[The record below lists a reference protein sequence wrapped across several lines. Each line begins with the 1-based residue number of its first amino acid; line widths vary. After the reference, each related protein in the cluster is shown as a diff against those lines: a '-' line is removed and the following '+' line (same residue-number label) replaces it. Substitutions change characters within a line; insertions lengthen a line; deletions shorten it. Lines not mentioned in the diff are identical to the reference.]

1 MPASVHQPAQRP
13 SASKRSESTT
23 GPSVRAAACT
33 TAFSTVARSTERCV
47 TPPSSAITLS
57 HASRAAPLAAFSFP
71 ASSRARRTVEPYQR
85 STSAAKSSSVT
96 AAPRASTRSTLFV
109 LLCSPVVTSSE
120 SEGTRELRLAVVC
133 YGGSSLAIY
142 MHGVTKELHRLVKA
156 SALLEANLEPAR
168 GAQSE
173 TVYGDLLRELAERQ
187 DVRTRVV
194 VDVVAGTSAG
204 GINGIYLTKA
214 IAQNRSQDALRD
226 LWFERGDMKQLL
238 LLPKK
243 WPVWLRFAL
252 LLPRSFKKSP
262 LRGNEMAQWLWN
274 ALEGMDDA
282 QAEPEQLDTLVPADG
297 RLDLFV
303 TITDFYG
310 YDRQVAITDPHLVND
325 SRHRHAL
332 TFTYRPGRN
341 QFQRENNGSLAFA
354 ARTTSCFPGVFPP
367 VSFEEF
373 RRWVPKAPLDDL
385 QRCFRSHTLAG
396 ANPENTQFVDGG
408 ILDNKP
414 FGWAVGAIRS
424 RRADLEVD
432 RRLLYLEPDPGA
444 RRATV
449 DPLPGRAE
457 PPPKTYEAI
466 LGAISGIPRHEPILD
481 DLLDVDAHNE
491 RVRRLQ
497 DVIRTTFPE
506 VTEFGGRV
514 VGPTGELPEAPPDAP
529 RATWSAEINRQT
541 IAEAGLTYTTYL
553 RLKISG
559 AIDDYAETV
568 CGTCD
573 FPDDTNHAQLVRS
586 VIRCFASERGLFEEK
601 PEPTA
606 AQLTFLRELDL
617 GYGRRRLMFV
627 IAALRWWYRD
637 LREGKPAVPPREEL
651 DRGKKLL
658 YDALEKLDRLMGG
671 DDFDDELAGLLR
683 ACFPERE
690 VRKFLV
696 EKGLDPIAYVTTHRA
711 ELEAAE
717 ARLRAFVNESLDGF
731 SAGLYRELFDLS
743 NGWDPKRRRSLLV
756 RYLGFPLWD
765 VLLYP
770 IQALADAGE
779 NDL

>member
-1 MPASVHQPAQRP
+1 MT
-13 SASKRSESTT
+13 ST
-23 GPSVRAAACT
+23 GSG
-33 TAFSTVARSTERCV
+33 
-47 TPPSSAITLS
+47 
-57 HASRAAPLAAFSFP
+57 
-71 ASSRARRTVEPYQR
+71 
-85 STSAAKSSSVT
+85 
-96 AAPRASTRSTLFV
+96 
-109 LLCSPVVTSSE
+109 
-120 SEGTRELRLAVVC
+120 GTRELRLAVVC

-156 SALLEANLEPAR
+156 SALLEADLEPAR
-168 GAQSE
+168 GALSE
-173 TVYGDLLRELAERQ
+173 SVYRDLLRELTEQQ

-214 IAQNRSQDALRD
+214 IAQNRSQDELRD
-226 LWFERGDMKQLL
+226 LWFERGDMSQLL

-282 QAEPEQLDTLVPADG
+282 KPEPEGLETLVPSDG
-297 RLDLFV
+297 GLDLFV

-310 YDRQVAITDPHLVND
+310 YARQVPITDPHLVDD

-341 QFQRENNGSLAFA
+341 QFRRENNGSLAFA

-367 VSFEEF
+367 VSIDEF
-373 RRWVPKAPLDDL
+373 GRWVPGASLDDL
-385 QRCFRSHTLAG
+385 NRCFRSHSLAG
-396 ANPENTQFVDGG
+396 SKPENTQFVDGG

-414 FGWAVGAIRS
+414 FGWAVGAIRR
-424 RRADLEVD
+424 RRADVEVD
-432 RRLLYLEPDPGA
+432 RRLLYLEPDPG
-444 RRATV
+444 
-449 DPLPGRAE
+449 GRAVVDAD
-457 PPPKTYEAI
+457 PGPGSAQRPPKTYEAI

-481 DLLDVDAHNE
+481 DLLDVQAHNE

-506 VTEFGGRV
+506 VTEFVERV
-514 VGPTGELPEAPPDAP
+514 VGPTGELPEDPADEQIA
-529 RATWSAEINRQT
+529 AWSKQIHEQT

-559 AIDDYAETV
+559 AVDRYAETV
-568 CGTCD
+568 CAVCD
-573 FPDDTNHAQLVRS
+573 FPDDSNHAQLVRG
-586 VIRCFASERGLFEEK
+586 VMRCFADERGLFEEK
-601 PEPTA
+601 PEPTE

-637 LREGKPAVPPREEL
+637 LREGKPDVPPRDEL
-651 DRGKKLL
+651 DRGKRIL
-658 YDALEKLDRLMGG
+658 YDAVEKLDRLLGG

-683 ACFPERE
+683 ACFPEHG
-690 VRKFLV
+690 VRKVLGDA
-696 EKGLDPIAYVTTHRA
+696 GLDPLAYVEVHRRD
-711 ELEAAE
+711 LEAAE
-717 ARLRAFVNESLDGF
+717 QRLRAFVRESLDGF

-743 NGWDPKRRRSLLV
+743 KGWDPKRRRSLLV

-779 NDL
+779 NDHIQVQRLSPYEANVLATKPADRVLGKKLMHFWAFFDREARENDYLWGRLDGAAHLIGILVGKQSPEYRAWCLRAFAAILDEDAQALSHIPETVKKLRDEVTAKA